1 MGLRSA
7 GFSVVGTDGGAAF
20 QELMPNYIRSFA
32 ARQFADKLDYRKGKP
47 LRPRFKLLFQF
58 DPSSIR
64 NSRSAIRNSNKIREG
79 LLRLA
84 EIPDAQEDQQGNNCH

>member
-1 MGLRSA
+1 MNEVLMGLRSI

-32 ARQFADKLDYRKGKP
+32 ARQLTDELNYGTCKT

-64 NSRSAIRNSNKIREG
+64 NSQFK
-79 LLRLA
+79 
-84 EIPDAQEDQQGNNCH
+84 